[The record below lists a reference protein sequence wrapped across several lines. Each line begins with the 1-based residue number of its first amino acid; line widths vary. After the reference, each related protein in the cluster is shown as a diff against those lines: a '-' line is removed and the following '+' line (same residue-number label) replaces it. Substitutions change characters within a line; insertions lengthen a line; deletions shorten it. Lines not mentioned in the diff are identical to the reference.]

1 MLLKVERSLNNAQW
15 VSDMGSRLPKSA
27 LPVSLM
33 ELHAY
38 RPVSHLHSLCPHRFI
53 RALQRPLMQDIRQ
66 RVVQHERAFGICRRD
81 VWSIRYGEEVEVLE
95 SARS

>member
-1 MLLKVERSLNNAQW
+1 
-15 VSDMGSRLPKSA
+15 
-27 LPVSLM
+27 
-33 ELHAY
+33 
-38 RPVSHLHSLCPHRFI
+38 
-53 RALQRPLMQDIRQ
+53 LMQDIRQ